1 MTPALRV
8 WHRRIWYTWAVL
20 LPVAFAAAVYWI
32 PRQVSTTGRGE
43 EIAAPLPV
51 VVKFSESDLVLVNL
65 RDSTQ
70 VAPGTQLEVKLK
82 KPLTIPSSLV
92 YVSSLS
98 NGAPEGW
105 RLLGQLGPKEVY
117 RFDLSSINPADVLYV
132 ILYDPVRKRIFQTIK
147 L

>member
-20 LPVAFAAAVYWI
+20 LPVAFTAAVYCI
-32 PRQVSTTGRGE
+32 PRQVHATGKGE
-43 EIAAPLPV
+43 VTAAALPV
-51 VVKFSESDLVLVNL
+51 VVKSSESDLALVNL
-65 RDSTQ
+65 RDTMEA
-70 VAPGTQLEVKLK
+70 APGAQLEVKLK